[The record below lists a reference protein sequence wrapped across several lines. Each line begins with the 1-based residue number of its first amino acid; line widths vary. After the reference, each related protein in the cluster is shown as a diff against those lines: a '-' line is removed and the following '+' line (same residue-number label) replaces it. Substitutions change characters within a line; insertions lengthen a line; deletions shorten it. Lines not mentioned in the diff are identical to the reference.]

1 MLKKKKKYP
10 FKTMTYCISKNNACH
25 FRQTWY
31 NSGIL
36 TKREKQ
42 K

>member
-1 MLKKKKKYP
+1 MLKIQKKNPY
-10 FKTMTYCISKNNACH
+10 KTMTYLIPKNKACKV
-25 FRQTWY
+25 RQTWY

-36 TKREKQ
+36 TKRKKQ